1 MTAVNTNPGTPA
13 GITVRIV
20 VLAVTVAALIAWAF
34 NLGGCAHLPP
44 QLTAAAAHSSAV
56 MLDQAA
62 AKCPDPVTP
71 ECAAEVW
78 NVSPK
83 DAEALLSAAQ
93 RVASKHGDG
102 DGDGDGDGEGEE
114 EGTGTGG

>member
-44 QLTAAAAHSSAV
+44 KLTAAAAHSSAV

-62 AKCPDPVTP
+62 AKCSDPVTP

-83 DAEALLSAAQ
+83 DAQVLLSAAQ
-93 RVASKHGDG
+93 RVASKHDG
-102 DGDGDGDGEGEE
+102 DGDGDGDGGEE
-114 EGTGTGG
+114 TGTDG